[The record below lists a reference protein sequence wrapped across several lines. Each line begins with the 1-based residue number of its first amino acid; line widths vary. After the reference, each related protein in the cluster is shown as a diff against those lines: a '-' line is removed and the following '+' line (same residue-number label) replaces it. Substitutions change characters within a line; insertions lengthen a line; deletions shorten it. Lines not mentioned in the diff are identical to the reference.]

1 MTVLMDQVHV
11 KVLFFASAKEVS
23 GKSEVSLQVKAKLSY
38 EELKALL
45 CQEFNLEIIKNN
57 FILALNQD
65 YIEAGLLE
73 LKNNDEL
80 AVIPPLSG
88 G

>member
-1 MTVLMDQVHV
+1 MDQVHV

-38 EELKALL
+38 DELKDLL
-45 CQEFNLEIIKNN
+45 CKEFNLEIIKNN

-65 YIEAGLLE
+65 YIEAGPLE

>member
-1 MTVLMDQVHV
+1 MDQVQV

-23 GKSEVSLQVKAKLSY
+23 GKSEDSLQVKSKLSY
-38 EELKALL
+38 EELKALI
-45 CQEFNLEIIKNN
+45 CDKFSLEVIRNN

-65 YIEAGLLE
+65 YIEAGPLV